1 MGKVDRRKRRRDVA
15 RERARRGLVESM
27 QAVPAS
33 GPVRHSRIGT
43 AGIVVRNLIPP
54 VMVIAFGWSIGQ
66 YVLLSVFDL
75 TFAVTSIAM
84 VGVSVSHREVMSASG
99 PLDAF
104 GSWLTVIGAGAFVSL
119 LLTAMFGWVVALMA
133 WEADRRLFDRTLVWS
148 ALAIVLAAAPALY
161 RQYRVDVESG
171 LSEAVRK
178 RRDEPRINVLMASL
192 AAILFASFWAA
203 RGGTIGLYA
212 LAIAVTALSLVRDLR
227 PDLLRRLLPAR
238 GGL

>member
-1 MGKVDRRKRRRDVA
+1 MGKVDKHERRRAVA
-15 RERARRGLVESM
+15 RERERRGLAQGM
-27 QAVPAS
+27 HGVPAS
-33 GPVRHSRIGT
+33 GPVRHSRIEM

-54 VMVIAFGWSIGQ
+54 VMVIVFGWSIGQ

-84 VGVSVSHREVMSASG
+84 VGVSVSHREVMNASG

-104 GSWLTVIGAGAFVSL
+104 GSWLSVIGAGAFVSL
-119 LLTAMFGWVVALMA
+119 LLTAMFGWVIALMA
-133 WEADRRLFDRTLVWS
+133 REASDHLFDGTLAWS
-148 ALAIVLAAAPALY
+148 ALAIVLAAAPAMY
-161 RQYRVDVESG
+161 RHYRADVASG
-171 LSEAVRK
+171 LPEQVRK

-227 PDLLRRLLPAR
+227 PDLLRRLLPVR
-238 GGL
+238 GGH

>member
-1 MGKVDRRKRRRDVA
+1 MGRVDRHKRRRAVA
-15 RERARRGLVESM
+15 RERERRGLVEG
-27 QAVPAS
+27 AHGVPAS
-33 GPVRHSRIGT
+33 GPVRHGRIGM
-43 AGIVVRNLIPP
+43 AGIVVRNLIPL
-54 VMVIAFGWSIGQ
+54 VMVIVFSWSIGQ

-84 VGVSVSHREVMSASG
+84 VGVSVSHREAMNASG

-104 GSWLTVIGAGAFVSL
+104 GSWLSVIGAGAFVSL

-133 WEADRRLFDRTLVWS
+133 WEVDRQLFDRTLVWS

-203 RGGTIGLYA
+203 QGGTIGLYA

-238 GGL
+238 GGH